1 VAQKQSRKDKKAA
14 QRQQAAAAAAAAA
27 DAGVASGAYTQRRA
41 AVASKAAGGPA
52 AAAAAAAADL
62 ELDHFTEPCEK
73 ERYLAEYGEDRYP
86 GTFGDF
92 QVRSPQLPPQCQWHA
107 PLTVLTGDAIG

>member
-1 VAQKQSRKDKKAA
+1 MGALALPLDSSREGQTFVAIRGQNL
-14 QRQQAAAAAAAAA
+14 
-27 DAGVASGAYTQRRA
+27 
-41 AVASKAAGGPA
+41 
-52 AAAAAAAADL
+52 AAAAAADL

-73 ERYLAEYGEDRYP
+73 ERYRAEYGEDRYP

-92 QVRSPQLPPQCQWHA
+92 QVRSPQLPPQSQWHA